1 MAKFFS
7 NKVFP
12 IKVPSPNPCFETY
25 ISLTDLI
32 FLLDTNDSVTKNNVR
47 GILELSKS
55 FLKRQVSIRY
65 LHASDIELS
74 DSTISGTSSNTSH
87 SSHILNVTS
96 IDSLVRSEK
105 DNSTTTEVEDLST
118 KSAFFVISDTE
129 LIQEVIANVRTV
141 SYTHLTLPTNR
152 EV

>member
-1 MAKFFS
+1 M
-7 NKVFP
+7 
-12 IKVPSPNPCFETY
+12 
-25 ISLTDLI
+25 
-32 FLLDTNDSVTKNNVR
+32 DTHDTVTKNSVR

-65 LHASDIELS
+65 LHASDIELG
-74 DSTISGTSSNTSH
+74 DSTISATSSNTSH
-87 SSHILNVTS
+87 SGHTLNVTS

-129 LIQEVIANVRTV
+129 LIQEVIANVRN
-141 SYTHLTLPTNR
+141 YKKIEIPLYK
-152 EV
+152 